1 MSSLAPAYINA
12 IRAILPKAQMID
24 DISRRRAYATD
35 ASFYQLIPQLVLKVS
50 SIEQMQS
57 ILKTSQAHNVSV
69 TFRAAG
75 TSLSGQAVS
84 DSVLLLLDEHWR
96 GHEII
101 NDGQQIKLQPGVIGA
116 QANQY
121 LAPYHRKIG
130 PDPASINTCK
140 IGGSPQIMHQACVV
154 VWRIIPFILWLV

>member
-1 MSSLAPAYINA
+1 MSSLPIIPKGFIQT
-12 IRAILPKAQMID
+12 IRTILPKTGIIE
-24 DISRRRAYATD
+24 DISRRRAHATD
-35 ASFYQLIPQLVLKVS
+35 ASFYQLIPQLVLQIS
-50 SIEQMQS
+50 SIEQMQAV
-57 ILKTSQAHNVSV
+57 LKASHTHQVSV

-84 DSVLLLLDEHWR
+84 NSVLLLLDSNWR

-101 NDGQQIKLQPGVIGA
+101 NNGEQIRLQPGVIGA

-130 PDPASINTCK
+130 PYPASINTCK
-140 IGGSPQIMHQACVV
+140 IGGIAANNASYVL
-154 VWRIIPFILWLV
+154 WRGQ